1 VADSYNPF
9 KPPEQQQQSQN
20 PFTAQGAEA
29 PPGQTPPPGGPG
41 SGTTPDPSR
50 IRPFRV
56 GTAEADPLPK
66 RLLKQKV
73 KDMGIGDPKV
83 LERNQLVANLTVYDL
98 QELAARFQGVE
109 SANPKLGQLTIEDL
123 QDLEGIFLE
132 YKLNTSK
139 QLTAM
144 AAAQG
149 SVSAEWSISC
159 CSCTPC
165 CSCAAAEVN
174 PVRA

>member
-1 VADSYNPF
+1 VTESYNPF
-9 KPPEQQQQSQN
+9 A
-20 PFTAQGAEA
+20 AQGAEA
-29 PPGQTPPPGGPG
+29 PPGQTPPTGGPG
-41 SGTTPDPSR
+41 TGTTTKL
-50 IRPFRV
+50 RPF
-56 GTAEADPLPK
+56 GGATAAADPLPK

-73 KDMGIGDPKV
+73 KDLGIGDPNV
-83 LERNQLVANLTVYDL
+83 LARNQLVANLTVYDL

-109 SANPKLGQLTIEDL
+109 SANPKLSELTIEDL
-123 QDLEGIFLE
+123 QDLEGIFFE

-149 SVSAEWSISC
+149 EVSAEWSVSC